1 MPNMPTLA
9 EALEA
14 ADLLRRFL
22 DGIGQVF
29 RAGGAESS
37 KPTHSRAKHLN
48 SRVPRTM
55 KDRVLA
61 ILREVGRPLRPV
73 EITDEYMNRGW
84 PTKGKT
90 ERKLS
95 NLIRSTLAFLKKQN
109 KVIHD
114 EESGQYGVAP

>member
-1 MPNMPTLA
+1 
-9 EALEA
+9 
-14 ADLLRRFL
+14 
-22 DGIGQVF
+22 
-29 RAGGAESS
+29 
-37 KPTHSRAKHLN
+37 
-48 SRVPRTM
+48 
-55 KDRVLA
+55 
-61 ILREVGRPLRPV
+61 
-73 EITDEYMNRGW
+73 MNRGW